1 MTALADSAHPRA
13 AHRAF
18 EAMPKKKGRL
28 ADECFDRVAYVIL
41 EQRDESMRGAL
52 KAMSED
58 DKSPHQYMAGV
69 ALTCLDG
76 GHTGNFR
83 ALATRW
89 R

>member
-1 MTALADSAHPRA
+1 
-13 AHRAF
+13 
-18 EAMPKKKGRL
+18 MPKKKGRL

-69 ALTCLDG
+69 ALTCLDAVSYT
-76 GHTGNFR
+76 HLT
-83 ALATRW
+83 LPTIYSV
-89 R
+89 